1 MTKALKSRLRTLKS
15 THKITS
21 AMKIVAATAFNRL
34 KHNVVPLFDFL
45 TSLIDL
51 SAHIQRPTTNIRNR
65 RLLIVVGGDRGL
77 CGGYNVAIR
86 KKAIQYMKDFPD
98 AEVAYIG
105 TKIILKEHKGIF
117 IDTVQHLSQWT
128 VLLDKLQPI
137 WTQYSS
143 VDIVYTVFQT
153 LYDQQVSLINIIS
166 EGQPIPDPM
175 LQTLTITNET
185 TVDISPLIHTAIV
198 MEAIIH
204 AQLCEF
210 SSRMLSMDNAT
221 QNAEKMIG
229 ALHLKINKMRQA
241 MITKEL
247 SETTAG
253 SVNI

>member
-1 MTKALKSRLRTLKS
+1 MTKELKLRLRTLKS
-15 THKITS
+15 THKITA

-34 KHNVVPLFDFL
+34 RHNAPSMFAFL
-45 TSLIDL
+45 QSLIAL
-51 SAHIQRPTTNIRNR
+51 STKSHTIDAKNRR

-77 CGGYNVAIR
+77 CGGYNTAIR
-86 KKAIQYMKDFPD
+86 KRALQYLKEFPD

-105 TKIILKEHKGIF
+105 TKVVLKEHKGLF
-117 IDTVQHLSQWT
+117 TQTVQHLRQWT
-128 VLLDKLQPI
+128 VLIDQLQPI
-137 WTQYSS
+137 WGQYGA

-153 LYDQQVSLINIIS
+153 LYDQQI
-166 EGQPIPDPM
+166 
-175 LQTLTITNET
+175 TLMPVYDGEPVLDDNATILDET
-185 TVDISPLIHTAIV
+185 ATDIFPLIYTAIV

-221 QNAEKMIG
+221 QNAEKMIE

-247 SETTAG
+247 SETTSG
-253 SVNI
+253 SINN